1 LNYDFTSHIKSNIK
15 LKCNIVVY
23 PVVEETITV
32 AGDTSVIEVANQW
45 RSSTTTICIYHVGIP
60 VLNVCLKLMLIKKEV
75 NYNEVLHI

>member
-1 LNYDFTSHIKSNIK
+1 
-15 LKCNIVVY
+15 
-23 PVVEETITV
+23 V